1 MTVPNKELMAQAR
14 GRLANK
20 WGVMGLTLL
29 IYMLIA
35 IGIQFLPTAAL
46 IVVSFAVSG
55 PLQIGLLSLCLS
67 VSRGGDAEIDR
78 IFQWFKNGNS
88 YWRAFWLTILL
99 QVYILLWMLLLI
111 VPGFIA
117 IYSYTL
123 APYILNDNPDM
134 TPNQAIAR
142 SKKLMYGHRWR
153 LACLQGRF
161 IGWWLLC
168 ILTVGIGSLWL
179 VPYYQVSVSRF
190 YDDLLANGTEPQVI
204 V

>member
-1 MTVPNKELMAQAR
+1 MITPNKELMAQAR
-14 GRLANK
+14 GRLTNK
-20 WGVMGLTLL
+20 WGIMGLALL

-35 IGIQFLPTAAL
+35 VGMQLLPTTAVF
-46 IVVSFAVSG
+46 IVSLVISG
-55 PLQIGLLSLCLS
+55 PLQMGLMSLCLS
-67 VSRGGDAEIDR
+67 ISRGGEAEIGGL
-78 IFQWFKNGNS
+78 FQWFKNGNS
-88 YWRAFWLTILL
+88 YWRAFWLNILL
-99 QVYILLWMLLLI
+99 QIYVLLWMILLI

-117 IYSYTL
+117 IYSYAL
-123 APYILNDNPDM
+123 APYILNDNPGL
-134 TPNQAIAR
+134 TPNEAIGR

-168 ILTVGIGSLWL
+168 ILTLGIGMLWL